1 MKTPD
6 AFYYSGAIMRGLDRY
21 FIDHVLAKQDT
32 SGTDK
37 AILVLVTP
45 GGDPNAAYKIS
56 RCFQETYDHFT
67 VIIPDICKSAGTL
80 LAVGAEELVFGPY
93 GELGPLDVQ
102 ISKTDDIGRV
112 ESGLNID
119 VAFRTVENR
128 AIRTFS
134 KMVKQITEGSQGNI
148 TFPTA
153 ASIASGFSSSLYG
166 KVLKKVDPEEVGSR
180 ARAMQIGERY
190 CRRLNQKFGNFREGF
205 LQALSRT
212 YPDHGFV
219 IDEDEAGVYFRNVRG
234 YREEE
239 ELVDRISEY
248 LDPWDKDPDFGDVP
262 DSGSLAS
269 SKASLSDT
277 VNSPESR
284 GDQT

>member
-6 AFYYSGAIMRGLDRY
+6 AFYYSGAIMRGSDRE
-21 FIDHVLAKQDT
+21 FIDHVLAKQKV
-32 SGTDK
+32 SKTDK
-37 AILVLVTP
+37 ALLILVTP

-56 RCFQETYDHFT
+56 RCFQRTYDHFT

-102 ISKTDDIGRV
+102 ISKTDDIGRL

-119 VAFRTVENR
+119 TAFRTVENR
-128 AIRTFS
+128 AIGTFS

-153 ASIASGFSSSLYG
+153 ASIASSFSSSLYG
-166 KVLKKVDPEEVGSR
+166 EVLKKVDPEEVGSR
-180 ARAMQIGERY
+180 ARAMQIGEEY
-190 CRRLNQKFGNFREGF
+190 CQRLNRKFGNLVGGF
-205 LQALSRT
+205 LQLLSRT

-219 IDEDEAGVYFRNVRG
+219 IDEKEASVYFNDVRG
-234 YREEE
+234 YRDEE
-239 ELVDRISEY
+239 ELVKRVMDY
-248 LDPWDKDPDFGDVP
+248 LDPWDKEPDFGNVP

-269 SKASLSDT
+269 SKASPSDT
-277 VNSPESR
+277 VNSPEGE